1 MNFVIFILT
10 LILVSSYLIIGFEF
24 ASNLF
29 DGEYKVRKLIN
40 KIILG
45 ILTIVFLPE
54 VIILGLVFLIT
65 IAVIY
70 CDDTLRK

>member
-1 MNFVIFILT
+1 MNFVVFILT
-10 LILVSSYLIIGFEF
+10 LIFVPSYLIIGFEF

-29 DGEYKVRKLIN
+29 DGEYKARKFIN

-45 ILTIVFLPE
+45 ILIIVFLPE

-70 CDDTLRK
+70 CDNILRK